1 MVALKAVDPKSAY
14 MDSKN
19 LVPIWKRE
27 IEKLDTE
34 ILSLEGDL
42 ESAIDNLNYIKD
54 KKTKLKKQREI
65 ALKKA
70 MEDQGLFQ

>member
-1 MVALKAVDPKSAY
+1 MVALKAVNPKSAY

-27 IEKLDTE
+27 IEKIDLE
-34 ILSLEGDL
+34 IQVLEGDL
-42 ESAIDNLNYIKD
+42 ETAIDNLNYIKD
-54 KKTKLKKQREI
+54 KKTKLKKQKEI

>member
-1 MVALKAVDPKSAY
+1 MVALKVVDPKSAY

-27 IEKLDTE
+27 IEKIDLEINALD
-34 ILSLEGDL
+34 GDL
-42 ESAIDNLNYIKD
+42 ETAIDNLNYIKD
-54 KKTKLKKQREI
+54 KKTKLKKQKEI